1 MIIFRHMELSLNKT
15 LANSRYRKQLIEALF
30 SIVYLKLAQSHACR
44 VAALKLLST
53 TLLLV
58 LNTNALITVS
68 AHIPGKI
75 KR

>member
-1 MIIFRHMELSLNKT
+1 MELSLNKT

-30 SIVYLKLAQSHACR
+30 SIVNLKLAQSHACR
-44 VAALKLLST
+44 VASLKLLST

-68 AHIPGKI
+68 AHIPRKI